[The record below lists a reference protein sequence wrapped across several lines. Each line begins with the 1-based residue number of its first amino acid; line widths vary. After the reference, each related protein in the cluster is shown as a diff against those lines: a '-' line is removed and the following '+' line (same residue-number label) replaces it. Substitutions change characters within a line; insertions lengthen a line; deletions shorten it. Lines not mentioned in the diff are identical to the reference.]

1 MMKHKKLYTES
12 PYALEEDLE
21 EDLDEDLE
29 DLEEDIREEE
39 TMRIHHVT
47 LMCITILASVSLLLY
62 YNQQDQFIVTSQSQF
77 VAIFDRKHKTLNIC
91 SNTDCRMLAPK
102 FDLPSDHASQGIL
115 PALASQF
122 MPNMMSSPQ
131 QTGYPQQQ
139 MMQPQMSTPQ
149 GGYPQQ
155 QMMQPQGGGQQQ
167 TPTQ

>member
-21 EDLDEDLE
+21 GDLDEDLE
-29 DLEEDIREEE
+29 DLEEDIRKEEH
-39 TMRIHHVT
+39 MLV
-47 LMCITILASVSLLLY
+47 Y
-62 YNQQDQFIVTSQSQF
+62 YNQQDQFIITSQSQF

-102 FDLPSDHASQGIL
+102 FDLPSDHSSQGIL

-139 MMQPQMSTPQ
+139 TMQPQMSAPQ

-155 QMMQPQGGGQQQ
+155 QMMPPQAGGQ
-167 TPTQ
+167 